1 MYINRRVNIPL
12 IWKFARKPFIFFL
25 IYSTGIT
32 AAYFFLNL
40 KFLAAPFTPVAIVGT
55 AVALYV
61 GFKNNSAYDRLWE
74 GRRIWGSIVNF
85 SRSWGMMVL
94 DYIDG
99 NPEVKRQLIYRHLAF
114 IHALKNQLRKDT
126 VWHYHGTDRRIVES
140 HTEFRQ
146 HHLDTELKVFLP
158 EDEVTEAV
166 KYKNAATH
174 LLKKQSAIL
183 RQLYN
188 EGALNDFRFIEMEK
202 LVVEFYNQQ
211 GACERIKGFP
221 LPRQYAFFSYAFTWV
236 LILVLPFGL
245 LGEFQKIGEWS
256 VWFTVPTHIIVSWI
270 FNTMEKVGD
279 TSENPF
285 ENGINDVPMTAI
297 CRTIEIDL
305 KEMLGET
312 DIPEKIKPVD
322 GILM

>member
-1 MYINRRVNIPL
+1 MYLNRRVNFLI
-12 IWKFARKPFIFFL
+12 IWKFAKKPLIFFS
-25 IYSTGIT
+25 IYSTTIT

-40 KFLAAPFTPVAIVGT
+40 HFLAAPFTPVGIVGT

-85 SRSWGMMVL
+85 SRSWAMMTL

-99 NPEVKRQLIYRHLAF
+99 NNETKRSLIYRHLAF
-114 IHALKNQLRKDT
+114 IHALKNQLRKNT
-126 VWHYHGTDRRIVES
+126 VWQYHGTDRRIVES
-140 HTEFRQ
+140 HAEFRQ
-146 HHLDTELKVFLP
+146 HHLDTELKEFLP
-158 EDEVTEAV
+158 EEEVNEMI
-166 KYKNAATH
+166 KYKNTATQ
-174 LLKKQSAIL
+174 LLKKQSAEL
-183 RQLYN
+183 RKLYDD
-188 EGALNDFRFIEMEK
+188 GALNDFRFIEMEK

-221 LPRQYAFFSYAFTWV
+221 FPRQYAFFSYAFTWV

-245 LGEFQKIGEWS
+245 LGEFQKISEWS

>member
-1 MYINRRVNIPL
+1 MF
-12 IWKFARKPFIFFL
+12 FAA
-25 IYSTGIT
+25 YSAAIT
-32 AAYFFLNL
+32 CAYFFLDW
-40 KFLAAPFTPVAIVGT
+40 KFLSAPFTPVAIVGT

-74 GRRIWGSIVNF
+74 GRRIWGAIVNL

-94 DYIDG
+94 DYVDE
-99 NPEVKRQLIYRHLAF
+99 NDQTKKELIYRHLAF
-114 IHALKNQLRKDT
+114 INALRNQLRKNT
-126 VWHYHGTDRRIVES
+126 VWMYHGTDRKIVES
-140 HTEFRQ
+140 HSEFRQ
-146 HHLDTELKVFLP
+146 HHLDTELKHFL
-158 EDEVTEAV
+158 DEEEVAEMIQ
-166 KYKNAATH
+166 YKNTATH
-174 LLKKQSAIL
+174 LLKKQSSLL
-183 RQLYN
+183 RKLYDK
-188 EGALNDFRFIEMEK
+188 GALNDFRFIEMEK
-202 LVVEFYNQQ
+202 LIVEFYNQQ

-221 LPRQYAFFSYAFTWV
+221 LPRQYAYFSYAFTWV

-245 LGEFQKIGEWS
+245 IGEYQKIS
-256 VWFTVPTHIIVSWI
+256 DYAVWFTIPSHIVISWI

-312 DIPEKIKPVD
+312 DIPEKIKPVE

>member
-1 MYINRRVNIPL
+1 MYLNRRVNISIIWQFAKKPL
-12 IWKFARKPFIFFL
+12 IFFFV
-25 IYSTGIT
+25 YSTSIT
-32 AAYFFLNL
+32 AAYYFLEF
-40 KFLAAPFTPVAIVGT
+40 KFLAAPFAPVAIVGT

-99 NPEVKRQLIYRHLAF
+99 NDETKKQIIYRHLAF

-140 HTEFRQ
+140 HSEFRQ
-146 HHLDTELKVFLP
+146 HHLDTALKAFLP
-158 EDEVTEAV
+158 DDEVVVAV
-166 KYKNAATH
+166 KYKNAATQ
-174 LLKKQSAIL
+174 LLKKQSAVL
-183 RQLYN
+183 RSLYDK
-188 EGALNDFRFIEMEK
+188 GALNDFRFIEMEK
-202 LVVEFYNQQ
+202 LIVEFYNQQ

-221 LPRQYAFFSYAFTWV
+221 FPRQYAFFSYAFAWV

-245 LGEFQKIGEWS
+245 LGEYQKIGDWA
-256 VWFTVPTHIIVSWI
+256 VWFTIPTHIIISWI

-285 ENGINDVPMTAI
+285 ENGINDVPMSAI

-305 KEMLGET
+305 KEMLGEEH
-312 DIPEKIKPVD
+312 IPEKLRPVD
-322 GILM
+322 NILM

>member
-1 MYINRRVNIPL
+1 MYLNRQVNIPI
-12 IWKFARKPFIFFL
+12 IWKFAKKPVLFFL
-25 IYSTGIT
+25 AYSTAIT
-32 AAYFFLNL
+32 AIYFFLPV
-40 KFLAAPFTPVAIVGT
+40 KFIAVPFTPITVVGT

-74 GRRIWGSIVNF
+74 GRRIWGAIVNF
-85 SRSWGMMVL
+85 SRSWGAFVL

-99 NPEVKRQLIYRHLAF
+99 NAKVKRELIYRHLAF
-114 IHALKNQLRKDT
+114 IHALKNQLRKET

-140 HTEFRQ
+140 HSEFRQ
-146 HHLDTELKVFLP
+146 HHLDTELKHFLP
-158 EDEVTEAV
+158 DGEVKEAV
-166 KYKNAATH
+166 KYRNAATH

-183 RQLYN
+183 RKLYD

-202 LVVEFYNQQ
+202 LIVEFYNQQ

-221 LPRQYAFFSYAFTWV
+221 FPRQYAFFSYAFTWV
-236 LILVLPFGL
+236 LIFVLPFGL
-245 LGEFQKIGEWS
+245 LYEFQKVS
-256 VWFTVPTHIIVSWI
+256 DLAVWFTIPTHIVISWI

-312 DIPEKIKPVD
+312 DIPEKIKPVQD
-322 GILM
+322 ILM

>member
-1 MYINRRVNIPL
+1 MYLNRRVNIPI
-12 IWKFARKPFIFFL
+12 IWRFAKKPLIFFFV
-25 IYSTGIT
+25 YSTSIT
-32 AAYFFLNL
+32 AAYYFLDF
-40 KFLAAPFTPVAIVGT
+40 KFLAAPFTPVGIVGT

-99 NPEVKRQLIYRHLAF
+99 NDAVKKQLVYRHLAF

-126 VWHYHGTDRRIVES
+126 VWQYHGTDRRIVES
-140 HTEFRQ
+140 HSEFRQ
-146 HHLDTELKVFLP
+146 HHLDTELKAFLP
-158 EDEVTEAV
+158 ADEVTEAV

-174 LLKKQSAIL
+174 LLKKQSATL
-183 RQLYN
+183 RQLYDK
-188 EGALNDFRFIEMEK
+188 GALNDFRFIEMEK
-202 LVVEFYNQQ
+202 LIVELYNQQ

-221 LPRQYAFFSYAFTWV
+221 FPRQYAFFSYAFTWV

-245 LGEFQKIGEWS
+245 LGEYQKIS
-256 VWFTVPTHIIVSWI
+256 TMAVWFTVPTHIVVSWI

-305 KEMLGET
+305 KEMLGEE
-312 DIPEKIKPVD
+312 DIPEKIKPVE

>member
-1 MYINRRVNIPL
+1 MYISRRVNISL
-12 IWKFARKPFIFFL
+12 IWKFAKKPLLFFIF
-25 IYSTGIT
+25 YSTAIT
-32 AAYFFLNL
+32 AAYYFLNF

-99 NPEVKRQLIYRHLAF
+99 NDETKRTLIYRHMAF
-114 IHALKNQLRKDT
+114 IHALKNQLRKNT
-126 VWHYHGTDRRIVES
+126 VWQYHGTDRKIVES
-140 HTEFRQ
+140 HLEFRQ
-146 HHLDTELKVFLP
+146 QHLDTELKHFLP
-158 EDEVTEAV
+158 EEEVAEIV
-166 KYKNAATH
+166 KYKNSATH
-174 LLKKQSAIL
+174 LLKKQSSTL

-221 LPRQYAFFSYAFTWV
+221 LPRQYAYFSYAFTWV

-245 LGEFQKIGEWS
+245 LGEFQKISETA
-256 VWFTVPTHIIVSWI
+256 VWFTIPCHIVISWI

-285 ENGINDVPMTAI
+285 ENGLNDVPMTAI